1 MFHPPADLTLRGV
14 AVTLRPLCME
24 DAPALAEAAAESRD
38 TYGFTAVPEGEPGGR
53 AYIARADAMREA
65 GQRFAFAIEFNGRL
79 VGSTSYAGYQPWA
92 WPAGSAMQRIDR
104 PDVVE
109 IGHTWLAASVQRS
122 RCNTEAKLLLL
133 GHAFEQWQVHRV
145 YLKTDA
151 RNARSRA
158 AIERLGAKL
167 DGVIRADMPAAD
179 GTVRD
184 SAWYSILGG
193 EWPTVKTGLEA
204 KLGAVDE

>member
-14 AVTLRPLCME
+14 AVTLRPLRME

-38 TYGFTAVPEGEPGGR
+38 TYGFTAVPEGEEGAR
-53 AYIARADAMREA
+53 AYIARADAMRDA
-65 GQRFAFAIEFNGRL
+65 GQRFAFAIEFNGRI
-79 VGSTSYAGYQPWA
+79 VGSTSYAGYQPWS
-92 WPAGSAMQRIDR
+92 WPMGSAMQRTDG

-109 IGHTWLAASVQRS
+109 IGYTWLSASAQRS
-122 RCNTEAKLLLL
+122 RCNSEAKRLLLS
-133 GHAFEQWQVHRV
+133 HAFEQWQVHRV

-151 RNARSRA
+151 RNVRSRA

-167 DGVIRADMPAAD
+167 DGVIRADMPAVD

-184 SAWYSILGG
+184 SAWYSILAA
-193 EWPTVKTGLEA
+193 EWPGVKAGLEA
-204 KLGAVDE
+204 RLA

>member
-14 AVTLRPLCME
+14 AVTLRPLRME
-24 DAPALAEAAAESRD
+24 DAPALAGAATESRD
-38 TYGFTAVPEGEPGGR
+38 TYGFTVVPDGEEGTS
-53 AYIARADAMREA
+53 AYIARANDMFNA
-65 GQRFAFAIEFNGRL
+65 GQRFAFAIEFNGRI

-92 WPAGSAMQRIDR
+92 WPADSALQRTDR

-109 IGHTWLAASVQRS
+109 IGYTWLAASAQRS

-133 GHAFEQWQVHRV
+133 NHAFEQWQVHRV

-167 DGVIRADMPAAD
+167 DGVIHADMPAVD

-184 SAWYSILGG
+184 SAWYSILAV
-193 EWPTVKTGLEA
+193 EWPEVKARLEA
-204 KLGAVDE
+204 RLA